1 MGYAGWGCPSVTR
14 TGENSEMRTLIVGA
28 AAAGI
33 AALSVLS
40 PAFGQERN
48 TFTQEAMVDCIRRH
62 GPDLVEGKPG
72 DVRDFVRRP
81 NGDIDFYTLEAVRVG
96 KGCEAQLKLKQTAQA
111 PVTN

>member
-1 MGYAGWGCPSVTR
+1 
-14 TGENSEMRTLIVGA
+14 MRNRLVAI

-48 TFTQEAMVDCIRRH
+48 TLSQEAVVDCIRRH
-62 GPDLVEGKPG
+62 GPSLVEGKPG

-81 NGDIDFYTLEAVRVG
+81 NGDIDYYTHDAVRVG
-96 KGCEAQLKLKQTAQA
+96 KGCEAQLSLKQTAQA
-111 PVTN
+111 PVRN